1 MREWRG
7 HTQWRGGT
15 HIEKKCIP
23 HIYKVGVLCLIHT
36 LIEHRWDTAVSRKVE
51 ILCTLWL
58 EPKGLLSFFHDLPR
72 RPHCSW
78 VASPIARF
86 RCHHAFAPQLLH
98 GGVNAAILAMDF
110 L

>member
-36 LIEHRWDTAVSRKVE
+36 TSGQLNI
-51 ILCTLWL
+51 
-58 EPKGLLSFFHDLPR
+58 GNPR
-72 RPHCSW
+72 
-78 VASPIARF
+78 
-86 RCHHAFAPQLLH
+86 
-98 GGVNAAILAMDF
+98 GGVKTITKTAN
-110 L
+110 